1 MAKIE
6 DRNKAIQLRKEGKTY
21 GEILKEIDVSKST
34 LSLWLRS
41 VGLAKKQKQLITE
54 KRRAAQQKG
63 AAVRRTQRIQKTETI
78 LQEARGEI
86 GEMSARE
93 LLQAGAILYWAEG
106 NKEKE
111 YKHGSGMDFANTDP
125 RMISFYIRWLKVCCS
140 VPESDI
146 YAHLYIHE
154 YQKKQVKKAVEF
166 WSEMSGLPPSKITG
180 IYFKRHNPKTKRH
193 NYNENYYGTL
203 RVRVRRSSGLVRRIQ
218 GLVEGM
224 CLYNWGIV

>member
-6 DRNKAIQLRKEGKTY
+6 DRKKAILLRKEGKTY
-21 GEILKEIDVSKST
+21 GEILKEIGVSKST

-41 VGLAKKQKQLITE
+41 VGLAKKQKQMITE
-54 KRRAAQQKG
+54 KRRVAQRKG
-63 AAVRRTQRIQKTETI
+63 AAARRTQRIERTEI
-78 LQEARGEI
+78 IVEKARVEI
-86 GEMSARE
+86 GELSARE

-111 YKHGSGMDFANTDP
+111 YRHGTGMDFANTDP
-125 RMISFYIRWLKVCCS
+125 RMISFYIRWLKVCCG
-140 VPESDI
+140 VPENDI

-166 WSEMSGLPPSKITG
+166 WSEKSGLSPAKITG

-203 RVRVRRSSGLVRRIQ
+203 RVRARHSSSLVRRVQ
-218 GLVEGM
+218 GLVEGI
-224 CLYNWGIV
+224 CSYNWGIV